1 LIEKLCEIGPFD
13 LLHLAHKVVAERRQM
28 SGGARRHAACNGS
41 AVNNND
47 RAAELAQ
54 LISGREPRNSA
65 ADDRDVALLV
75 SLQWGGL
82 RRHGN
87 RHP

>member
-1 LIEKLCEIGPFD
+1 
-13 LLHLAHKVVAERRQM
+13 M

-65 ADDRDVALLV
+65 AVHRDLLV
-75 SLQWGGL
+75 IDMLLSTGENGSAS
-82 RRHGN
+82 RRF
-87 RHP
+87 PSAQLL